1 MVPACQLLTLK
12 WDNGDV
18 AWIDLEGAVNVR
30 DVGGLPTVDGGST
43 MPGRLLRSENLQE
56 LSPADVA
63 RLVGEIGVTTVVDL
77 RTTAE
82 VELEGPGPLDAVPG
96 VRHAYH
102 PVLPEL
108 GSRTDAVAEALLLRK
123 RERDRSRFPD
133 DIMCGHYLGY
143 LEERPAEVTGALRS
157 IATSEGA
164 AIVHCAAGKD
174 RTGVIVALAL
184 TVADV
189 EPEAIVADY
198 MATAD
203 RLDAIID
210 RLRRSRT
217 YAEDVRSRPVQAH
230 LPREET
236 MKSFLEQLHVRYG
249 GLPQWLAGHGFA
261 GDELGLLRA
270 KLRQA

>member
-1 MVPACQLLTLK
+1 M
-12 WDNGDV
+12 

-30 DVGGLPTVDGGST
+30 DLGGLPTADGGST
-43 MPGRLLRSENLQE
+43 VPGRLLRSENLQE
-56 LSPADVA
+56 LSSADVK
-63 RLVGEIGVTTVVDL
+63 RLVEEIGVTTIVDL
-77 RTTAE
+77 RTTTE
-82 VELEGPGPLDAVPG
+82 VEFEGPGPLDTVPS
-96 VRHAYH
+96 VRHAHH

-108 GSRTDAVAEALLLRK
+108 GSRTDAVAEALLVK
-123 RERDRSRFPD
+123 KAAADRSRFPD

-143 LEERPAEVTGALRS
+143 LEERPEEVTGALRW
-157 IATSEGA
+157 IAASEGA

-184 TVADV
+184 SVAGV

-198 MATAD
+198 MATGD
-203 RLDAIID
+203 RIEAIIE
-210 RLRRSRT
+210 RLRRSKT
-217 YAEDVRSRPVQAH
+217 YASDVNGRPVQAH

-236 MKSFLEQLHVRYG
+236 MKAFLEQLHVRYG
-249 GLPQWLAGHGFA
+249 GLEQWLTGNGFD

>member
-1 MVPACQLLTLK
+1 MV
-12 WDNGDV
+12 
-18 AWIDLEGAVNVR
+18 WIDLEGAVNVR
-30 DVGGLPTVDGGST
+30 DVGGLPTEDGGQT
-43 MPGRLLRSENLQE
+43 VYGRLLRSENLQE
-56 LSPADVA
+56 LSPADVGK
-63 RLVGEIGVTTVVDL
+63 LVGEIGVTTVVDL
-77 RTTAE
+77 RTTGE
-82 VELEGPGPLDAVPG
+82 VELEGPGPLDDVPS

-108 GSRTDAVAEALLLRK
+108 GSRTDAVAEALMVRK
-123 RERDRSRFPD
+123 REQDLSRFPD

-143 LEERPAEVTGALRS
+143 LEDRPDEVTGALRS
-157 IATSEGA
+157 IAASGGA

-184 TVADV
+184 TAAGV

-203 RLDAIID
+203 RMEAIIE
-210 RLRRSRT
+210 RLSRSRT
-217 YAEDVRSRPVQAH
+217 YASDVGSRPVRAH

-249 GLPQWLAGHGFA
+249 GLPRWLAGNGFA
-261 GDELGLLRA
+261 DDEFGQLSAR
-270 KLRQA
+270 LRQA

>member
-1 MVPACQLLTLK
+1 M
-12 WDNGDV
+12 

-30 DVGGLPTVDGGST
+30 DVGGLPTADGGAT
-43 MPGRLLRSENLQE
+43 MPGRLLRSENLQD
-56 LSPADVA
+56 LTPADVA
-63 RLVGEIGVTTVVDL
+63 RLVDDIGVTTVIDL

-108 GSRTDAVAEALLLRK
+108 GSRTDAVAEALLLQK

-143 LEERPAEVTGALRS
+143 LEERPDEVAGALRS
-157 IATSEGA
+157 IAASRGA

-184 TVADV
+184 TAADV
-189 EPEAIVADY
+189 EPDAIVADY
-198 MATAD
+198 VATAD
-203 RLDAIID
+203 RIDAIIE
-210 RLRRSRT
+210 RLRTSRT
-217 YAEDVRSRPVQAH
+217 YAPDLNSRPVTAH
-230 LPREET
+230 LPRAET
-236 MKSFLEQLHVRYG
+236 MKAFLEQLHVRYG
-249 GLPQWLAGHGFA
+249 GVRQWAADNGLTD
-261 GDELGLLRA
+261 DELSALRA

>member
-1 MVPACQLLTLK
+1 M
-12 WDNGDV
+12 

-30 DVGGLPTVDGGST
+30 DLGGLPTADGGSVAG
-43 MPGRLLRSENLQE
+43 GRLLRSENLQD
-56 LSPADVA
+56 LTPGDVA
-63 RLVGEIGVTTVVDL
+63 KLVGEVGLTTIVDL

-108 GSRTDAVAEALLLRK
+108 GSRTDAVAEALLVK
-123 RERDRSRFPD
+123 KVAQDRSRFPD

-143 LEERPAEVTGALRS
+143 LEDRPEEVTGALRT
-157 IATSEGA
+157 IATAAGA

-189 EPEAIVADY
+189 TPDAIVADY
-198 MATAD
+198 MATGD
-203 RLDAIID
+203 RIDAIIE
-210 RLRRSRT
+210 RLRGSKT
-217 YAEDVRSRPVQAH
+217 YAEDVTSRPVQAH
-230 LPREET
+230 LPRAET
-236 MKSFLEQLHVRYG
+236 MKSFLEQLHARCG
-249 GLPQWLAGHGFA
+249 GLPRWLADNGFA
-261 GDELGLLRA
+261 GDEAALLRA
-270 KLRQA
+270 RLRQA

>member
-1 MVPACQLLTLK
+1 M
-12 WDNGDV
+12 
-18 AWIDLEGAVNVR
+18 AWIDLHGAVNVR
-30 DVGGLPTVDGGST
+30 DLGGLPTADGGRT
-43 MPGRLLRSENLQE
+43 AAGRLLRSENLQD
-56 LSPADVA
+56 LTPADVTT
-63 RLVGEIGVTTVVDL
+63 LIDEIGVTTVVDL

-96 VRHAYH
+96 VRHARH

-123 RERDRSRFPD
+123 AERDRSRFPD

-157 IATSEGA
+157 IATADGA

-184 TVADV
+184 AVAGV
-189 EPEAIVADY
+189 EPDAIVADY
-198 MATAD
+198 MATGD
-203 RLDAIID
+203 RIDAIVE

-217 YAEDVRSRPVQAH
+217 YSADVSSRPVRAH

-249 GLPQWLAGHGFA
+249 GLSAWLTRNGF
-261 GDELGLLRA
+261 GEDELALLRA
-270 KLRQA
+270 RLLSAGRPRARA

>member
-1 MVPACQLLTLK
+1 MV
-12 WDNGDV
+12 
-18 AWIDLEGAVNVR
+18 WIDLEGAVNVR
-30 DVGGLPTVDGGST
+30 DVGGLPTGDGGET
-43 MPGRLLRSENLQE
+43 VYGRLLRSENLQE
-56 LSPADVA
+56 LSPADVSK
-63 RLVGEIGVTTVVDL
+63 LVGQLGVTTVVDL

-123 RERDRSRFPD
+123 RELDRSRFPD

-143 LEERPAEVTGALRS
+143 LEERPEEVTGALRS
-157 IATSEGA
+157 VATSEGA

-184 TVADV
+184 VVAGV
-189 EPEAIVADY
+189 EPDAIVADY

-203 RLDAIID
+203 RMDAIIE
-210 RLRRSRT
+210 RLSRSRT
-217 YAEDVRSRPVQAH
+217 YADDVTSRPVRAH
-230 LPREET
+230 LPRAET
-236 MKSFLEQLHVRYG
+236 MKSFLEQLDVRYG
-249 GLPQWLAGHGFA
+249 GLPRWLAGNGFT
-261 GDELGLLRA
+261 GDELSLLRSR
-270 KLRQA
+270 LRQA

>member
-1 MVPACQLLTLK
+1 M
-12 WDNGDV
+12 

-30 DVGGLPTVDGGST
+30 DLGGLPTADGGSV

-63 RLVGEIGVTTVVDL
+63 RLVDEIGVTTIVDL

-82 VELEGPGPLDAVPG
+82 VEIEGPGPLDAVPG
-96 VRHAYH
+96 VRHKHH

-108 GSRTDAVAEALLLRK
+108 GSRTDAVAEALLVK
-123 RERDRSRFPD
+123 KTAADRSRFPD
-133 DIMCGHYLGY
+133 DLMCGHYLGY
-143 LEERPAEVTGALRS
+143 LEERPEEVTGALRS
-157 IATSEGA
+157 IATSRGA

-184 TVADV
+184 LVADV

-198 MATAD
+198 MATGE
-203 RLDAIID
+203 RIDAIIE

-217 YAEDVRSRPVQAH
+217 YADDVSSRPVTAH

-236 MKSFLEQLHVRYG
+236 MKAFLEQLHVRYG
-249 GLPQWLAGHGFA
+249 GLERWLAGHGFTN
-261 GDELGLLRA
+261 DDLGQLRT
-270 KLRQA
+270 KLTQG

>member
-1 MVPACQLLTLK
+1 
-12 WDNGDV
+12 
-18 AWIDLEGAVNVR
+18 
-30 DVGGLPTVDGGST
+30 
-43 MPGRLLRSENLQE
+43 
-56 LSPADVA
+56 
-63 RLVGEIGVTTVVDL
+63 
-77 RTTAE
+77 
-82 VELEGPGPLDAVPG
+82 

-108 GSRTDAVAEALLLRK
+108 GSRTDAVAEALLVK
-123 RERDRSRFPD
+123 KAAADRSRFPD

-143 LEERPAEVTGALRS
+143 LEERPEEVTGALRS
-157 IATSEGA
+157 IAASEGA

-184 TVADV
+184 SVAGV

-198 MATAD
+198 MATGD
-203 RLDAIID
+203 RIEAIIE
-210 RLRRSRT
+210 RLRRSKT
-217 YAEDVRSRPVQAH
+217 YASDVNGRPVQAH

-236 MKSFLEQLHVRYG
+236 MKAFLEQLHVRYG
-249 GLPQWLAGHGFA
+249 GLEQWLTGNGFD

>member
-1 MVPACQLLTLK
+1 M
-12 WDNGDV
+12 

-30 DVGGLPTVDGGST
+30 DLGGLPTADGGST

-56 LSPADVA
+56 LSQADVGK
-63 RLVGEIGVTTVVDL
+63 LVEEIGVTTIVDL

-82 VELEGPGPLDAVPG
+82 VEIEGPGPLDAVPR
-96 VRHAYH
+96 VEHRHH

-108 GSRTDAVAEALLLRK
+108 GSRTDAVAEALLVK
-123 RERDRSRFPD
+123 KVAADRSRFPD

-143 LEERPAEVTGALRS
+143 LEERPDEVTGALRS
-157 IATSEGA
+157 IATAGGA

-184 TVADV
+184 LAADV

-198 MATAD
+198 MATSD
-203 RLDAIID
+203 RIDAIIE

-217 YAEDVRSRPVQAH
+217 YADDVSSRPVTAH
-230 LPREET
+230 LPREGT
-236 MKSFLEQLHVRYG
+236 MKAFLEQLHVRYG
-249 GLPQWLAGHGFA
+249 GLEQWLAGHGFA
-261 GDELGLLRA
+261 DGELELLRA